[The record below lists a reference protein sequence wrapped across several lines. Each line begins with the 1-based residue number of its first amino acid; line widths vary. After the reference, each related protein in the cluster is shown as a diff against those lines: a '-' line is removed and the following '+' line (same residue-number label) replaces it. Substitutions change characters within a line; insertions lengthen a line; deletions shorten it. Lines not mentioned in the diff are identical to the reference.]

1 MNFKNIYIHKRM
13 LFICF
18 ILMVDETYQF
28 GLLVVRCCTSF
39 VACFGTSM
47 KTTVVTDNDD
57 PPPFYPSCSHGIK
70 HHINQ
75 L

>member
-1 MNFKNIYIHKRM
+1 MNFLNIYIHEGC
-13 LFICF
+13 LFVCF
-18 ILMVDETYQF
+18 VPMIHETYQF

-39 VACFGTSM
+39 ATCFGISIE
-47 KTTVVTDNDD
+47 TTTVTDNDD
-57 PPPFYPSCSHGIK
+57 PQPFYPLCSHGIK